1 MAKRRFIAPDRRD
14 VADSVF
20 RHPAFA
26 PYAGQLDLLH
36 GSDWSSIETLNAR
49 ASSLHHA
56 HTQAAMRF
64 VEQDDALLADGM
76 HYEDRIY
83 ARGEIPTR
91 VTNWHD
97 LLNAVI
103 WLRWSRMKSALNL
116 RQAIDIG
123 KVGPRQRTRAQCAL
137 THFDEAGVAVRI
149 NDEIA
154 LAHWDA
160 HEWPLLARR
169 LQANPAACDVIV
181 FGHAVLEH
189 ALDPSR
195 LLVGKA
201 LLVRAEAQIPSDDW
215 MASIADQIA
224 CGESLNDPL
233 ELRPLP
239 LAVLPGW
246 HAQSTDDAFLHSAPC
261 FQPRRE
267 GRCYPEPLSFVATVN
282 AR

>member
-14 VADSVF
+14 VPEAVF
-20 RHPAFA
+20 QHPAFA
-26 PYAGQLDLLH
+26 PYAAQADFLCG
-36 GSDWSSIETLNAR
+36 GEWPSVAMLNAR
-49 ASSLHHA
+49 AQGLRHA
-56 HTQAAMRF
+56 HTQGLMRF
-64 VEQDDALLADGM
+64 VRQDSELLADGM

-83 ARGEIPTR
+83 AHSEIPTR
-91 VTNWHD
+91 AMNWHD

-103 WLRWSRMKSALNL
+103 WLRWSRMKSALNR
-116 RQAIDIG
+116 RQVDDIV

-149 NDEIA
+149 SDDIA

-169 LQANPAACDVIV
+169 LRTHPTGCGVIV

-201 LLVRAEAQIPSDDW
+201 LLVRAEDSLASDEW
-215 MASIADQIA
+215 MASIAERIA
-224 CGESLNDPL
+224 CGDALNDPL

-246 HAQSTDDAFLHSAPC
+246 HAQSTEDAFLHTAPC
-261 FQPRRE
+261 FQPLRQ
-267 GRCYPEPLSFVATVN
+267 GRHYPPPLAFTAALSE
-282 AR
+282 R

>member
-1 MAKRRFIAPDRRD
+1 MAKRRFIAPDRRA
-14 VADSVF
+14 VPEAVF
-20 RHPAFA
+20 QHPAFA
-26 PYAGQLDLLH
+26 PYAEYGDLLRA
-36 GSDWSSIETLNAR
+36 GEWPSVAMLNVLAQGLR
-49 ASSLHHA
+49 HA

-91 VTNWHD
+91 ATNWHD
-97 LLNAVI
+97 LLNALI

-116 RQAIDIG
+116 RQTIDIG

-149 NDEIA
+149 NDDIA
-154 LAHWDA
+154 LSHWDA

-169 LQANPAACDVIV
+169 LQANPAGCDVIV

-201 LLVRAEAQIPSDDW
+201 LLVRAEAQTPTEDW
-215 MASIADQIA
+215 MVSIADCVA
-224 CGESLNDPL
+224 SGDALNDPL

-246 HAQSTDDAFLHSAPC
+246 HAQSTEEAFLHTAPC
-261 FQPRRE
+261 FQPLRE
-267 GRCYPEPLSFVATVN
+267 GRRYPSPLPFTAALSE
-282 AR
+282 R